1 MPEIREGIV
10 MRTVDERIA
19 AVRKR
24 SARLRLRRNDRL
36 LGAFVCLMLFPLA
49 GLAGSLAMGSL
60 PVPAD
65 PGAGLFGASSL
76 FGSSVGGYVLV
87 AVLTAAIA
95 VAVTVFLMMRRKSTG
110 KRADDG
116 TEPSMDGNKEGREQ
130 WQR

>member
-1 MPEIREGIV
+1 
-10 MRTVDERIA
+10 MRTVDERVA
-19 AVRKR
+19 AVRNR
-24 SARLRLRRNDRL
+24 ASRLRRKRRDRL
-36 LGAFVCLMLFPLA
+36 LGAFACLMFLPLV
-49 GLAGSLAMGSL
+49 GLAGNLAMGGL
-60 PVPAD
+60 PAPAD
-65 PGAGLFGASSL
+65 FGAALFGTSSL
-76 FGSSVGGYVLV
+76 FGSSTGGYVLV